1 MNQRDKANVLMKLAD
16 LGKKSTDLK
25 LLIDGR
31 SGTMK
36 RQSESGR
43 LSALAHF
50 APLSTWV
57 PGNRNGISTLISS
70 LAL

>member
-1 MNQRDKANVLMKLAD
+1 MNQRDEANVLMKLAD

-25 LLIDGR
+25 LCIDGR

-36 RQSESGR
+36 RQIESGR
-43 LSALAHF
+43 LYALSQYVS
-50 APLSTWV
+50 LSTRV
-57 PGNRNGISTLISS
+57 PGNRNGTSTLISS